1 VVKAHHKQVTTGSEG
16 LIGQIGKV
24 KQKLDPAGLVLVAGE
39 LWRARADE
47 PIEKDERVKVISSD
61 GMEIKVEKHSE

>member
-1 VVKAHHKQVTTGSEG
+1 M
-16 LIGQIGKV
+16 
-24 KQKLDPAGLVLVAGE
+24 LVAGE

-61 GMEIKVEKHSE
+61 GMEIKVKKHAE